1 MAESAV
7 DPGRA
12 AVERADA
19 VVREVQEPA
28 MDDPT
33 VFVKG
38 AALGALT
45 VIELAKLAETKSENA
60 QIRSFA
66 MRSRKNQQAFRAE
79 LLAVAAKQ
87 RLDVPASLI
96 YQDEQMLD
104 EGREATG
111 LEFDTWYAEKV
122 FAEHLKAITLFEAA
136 ANMKNEP
143 LAALAKKTYPML
155 EADLK
160 GASDLSR
167 R

>member
-1 MAESAV
+1 MAEGTV

-45 VIELAKLAETKSENA
+45 IVELAKLAEAKSRNA
-60 QIRSFA
+60 TARVFA
-66 MRSRKNQQAFRAE
+66 TRSRENQEAFRAE
-79 LLAVAAKQ
+79 LLGVATRQ
-87 RLDVPASLI
+87 RLDVPTTLV
-96 YQDEQMLD
+96 YDDEQMLE
-104 EGREATG
+104 EGRAVNG
-111 LEFDTWYAEKV
+111 AEFDTWYAQRV
-122 FAEHLKAITLFEAA
+122 FAEHLRAIALFEAA
-136 ANMKNEP
+136 ANMKNE
-143 LAALAKKTYPML
+143 ALATLARKTHPML

-160 GASDLSR
+160 GASELSR